1 MQFRATNL
9 LMSEVFLT
17 ESAQSSIYSF
27 KSLSSSINIL
37 LHHENNERKEI
48 EMFAEN
54 NTRKISWKK
63 KLFD

>member
-9 LMSEVFLT
+9 LMSEIFLT
-17 ESAQSSIYSF
+17 ESAQFSIYSF
-27 KSLSSSINIL
+27 KSLLSSINIL

-48 EMFAEN
+48 KMFAEN